1 MTTRI
6 RLRRMGSNK
15 RPFFRVVVADQRS
28 PRDGRFIEN
37 IGKYHPLD
45 DPSVIEIDQERALH
59 WLRVGAQP
67 SNQVRNLMNKI
78 GIWDE
83 FVKERPSAALEPGK
97 ERPERSKVSKKAK
110 QKAEAAAAE
119 PIGAPVEEAPAEPQP
134 EPEPEV
140 AEASAAEAVEAVEE
154 APTDEA
160 PAAEEAP
167 APEATVV
174 RRGSHRPPRTSP
186 PRTRPLPRK
195 HPPPRNRRRGLV
207 KDLVEFL
214 VQELVDEPDAVSIEE
229 TFDERGPRYRVRV
242 APEDM
247 GKVIGRGGRTAKAI
261 RTVVR
266 AAAQRQGHGAMVD
279 IED

>member
-45 DPSVIEIDQERALH
+45 DPSVIEIDQARALH

-97 ERPERSKVSKKAK
+97 ERLEKPKVSKKAK
-110 QKAEAAAAE
+110 QKAEAKASEPASPAAE
-119 PIGAPVEEAPAEPQP
+119 PETPPAAEVEAAP
-134 EPEPEV
+134 EPEASAEVEPAEAEVEPV
-140 AEASAAEAVEAVEE
+140 AEPAVVEADAAEAIEAVDES
-154 APTDEA
+154 ATDET
-160 PAAEEAP
+160 PADETP
-167 APEATVV
+167 ADETPE
-174 RRGSHRPPRTSP
+174 GS
-186 PRTRPLPRK
+186 
-195 HPPPRNRRRGLV
+195 
-207 KDLVEFL
+207 
-214 VQELVDEPDAVSIEE
+214 
-229 TFDERGPRYRVRV
+229 
-242 APEDM
+242 
-247 GKVIGRGGRTAKAI
+247 
-261 RTVVR
+261 
-266 AAAQRQGHGAMVD
+266 
-279 IED
+279 